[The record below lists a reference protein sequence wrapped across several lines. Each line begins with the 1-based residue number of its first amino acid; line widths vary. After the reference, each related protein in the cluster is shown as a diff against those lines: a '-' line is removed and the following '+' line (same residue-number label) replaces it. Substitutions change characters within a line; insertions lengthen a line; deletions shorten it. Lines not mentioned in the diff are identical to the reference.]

1 MLLWGLLCTFATM
14 IRLIV
19 CIFVAFI
26 IAPHALAQK
35 KELSQARSYIKSGKN
50 LDKAEKLLLGLLQTD
65 SVNRENPKIYALLY
79 QTIRKQYDAGNEKLY
94 LRQQYDTAALFNLT
108 KRMFQLCEQ
117 LDSIDARPDK
127 KGRVRPEYRKRHAEE
142 LNAIRLNLYLGGRY
156 FLGKNNAGEAYP
168 YFHTYLDCAQQPLF
182 SDYDYGDDD
191 DTLFVQAAYWATY
204 TGWRENNPEHVLR
217 YAGIALSDT
226 TRAPFTLQYMAEAY
240 HALRQDSLY
249 AETLSYGF
257 QHYMQHIYFYT
268 RLMDRYNAREQYEQ
282 GLELTEQALQ
292 QQPDN
297 QLFLFG
303 KSSLLLNMGRN
314 DESLLTSQ
322 HLIQLND
329 SLAEAYFNAGTA
341 LLNQVLPLERNIR
354 RNRKKIKELYQ
365 QARPYMEQYR
375 QLAPDQKGKWAP
387 ALYKIYLNLNMGRQ
401 FEEIDRLMKE

>member
-50 LDKAEKLLLGLLQTD
+50 LDKAEKLLLGLLQAD

-217 YAGIALSDT
+217 YASIALNDT

-240 HALRQDSLY
+240 HALR
-249 AETLSYGF
+249 
-257 QHYMQHIYFYT
+257 
-268 RLMDRYNAREQYEQ
+268 
-282 GLELTEQALQ
+282 